1 MPTPATSPADDKKKG
16 PPARPK
22 GPSVFQ
28 VLRPY
33 RGWIVLLVLLAFAVN
48 GLYLVVPA
56 LVARGIDSFSTGTFS
71 LPTVTTEFLAVSVA
85 IFLFLYGQSAVQ
97 TYVSE
102 LAAKDLRNALAAKIS
117 RQSNARLQELTPSVL
132 LTNLTSDIDAVK
144 LFVAQAVASIVS
156 SLFIIIGASVLLL
169 VLHWKLALAVLTIIP
184 LIGGTFFVVFRKVR
198 VLFLAAQGVIDRLN
212 KVINESILG
221 SSLIRVIHSSALERD
236 KFAEANANARDLGM
250 KILRLFASMIPIIT
264 FVSNLAVLTILA
276 LGGRFVIAG
285 SLSLGNFA
293 AFNSYVAILIF
304 PIILIGFM
312 SGVIA
317 RATASYQRVKQ
328 VLDLP
333 DEERKGTVAETLKG
347 DIAFA
352 DVTLSFGEKTALKNV
367 SFSLPGGTK
376 TAIVGPT
383 AAGKT
388 QFLSLLIG
396 LIRPTSGT
404 VLLDGRPI
412 DDYDPKSLHR
422 QVGFVFQDS
431 ILFHM
436 TLRENIAF
444 AEGITEEDL
453 RKAVETAELKDFIDT
468 LPQGLETVVS
478 ERGTSLSGGQKQR
491 VMLARALA
499 LNPRILLL
507 DDFTARVD
515 ARTEQKILEN
525 VFKNY
530 PNLTLVS
537 VTQKVASAEKFD
549 RILLLME
556 GELLAE
562 GTHAQ
567 LLHSSPEYAQIAQS
581 QRSTSHFEQSPSD
594 TPLPGAERP
603 EEGPI
608 SRN

>member
-1 MPTPATSPADDKKKG
+1 MTEKTSTPPAPADPKDAKKG
-16 PPARPK
+16 SHARPK

-28 VLRPY
+28 VLGPY
-33 RGWIVLLVLLAFAVN
+33 KRWIVLLVLLAFVVN
-48 GLYLVVPA
+48 GLYLVVPT
-56 LVARGIDSFSTGTFS
+56 LVARSIDSFSAGTFS
-71 LPTVTTEFLAVSVA
+71 LGTVTAEFLALSTA
-85 IFLFLYGQSAVQ
+85 IFIFLYGQNAVQ

-144 LFVAQAVASIVS
+144 LFVAQAVATIVS
-156 SLFIIIGASVLLL
+156 SLFVIIGASVLLL
-169 VLHWKLALAVLTIIP
+169 LLHWKLALVVLTIIP
-184 LIGGTFFVVFRKVR
+184 LIGGTFFVVFKKVR
-198 VLFLAAQGVIDRLN
+198 VLFLQAQGVIDRLN

-221 SSLIRVIHSSALERD
+221 SALIRVLHSEKLEYE
-236 KFAEANANARDLGM
+236 KFGAANADARDLGM
-250 KILRLFASMIPIIT
+250 RILRLFASMIPIIT
-264 FVSNLAVLTILA
+264 FVSNLAVLAILA
-276 LGGRFVIAG
+276 LGGRFVISG
-285 SLSLGNFA
+285 SLSLGNFT
-293 AFNSYVAILIF
+293 AFNSYVTILIF
-304 PIILIGFM
+304 PIIMIGFM

-328 VLDLP
+328 VLDAP
-333 DEERKGTVAETLKG
+333 DEERKGTVPANLTG
-347 DIAFA
+347 DIAFR
-352 DVTLSFGEKTALKNV
+352 DVTLSFGERAALRNV
-367 SFSLPGGTK
+367 SFALPGATK
-376 TAIVGPT
+376 TAIIGPT

-412 DDYDPKSLHR
+412 EEYDPKSLHR

-444 AEGITEEDL
+444 AEGVTDEDL
-453 RKAVETAELKDFIDT
+453 TKAIETAELKDFVDT
-468 LPQGLETVVS
+468 LPQGLDTVVS

-525 VFKNY
+525 VFQNY

-556 GELLAE
+556 GELIGE
-562 GTHAQ
+562 GKHAD
-567 LLHSSPEYAQIAQS
+567 LLHRSPEYAQIAQS
-581 QRSTSHFEQSPSD
+581 QRSTNHFESQP
-594 TPLPGAERP
+594 
-603 EEGPI
+603 
-608 SRN
+608 